1 MKDLISWYN
10 RNRRKVFITIIFLG
24 LIFLTIN
31 YIKNL
36 YIEEYKNKSENQFN
50 TISSSNIIN
59 QEEYNDI
66 SVSNTRSG
74 ITKQYSSTV
83 ESDLKIL
90 DDFISYC
97 NSGDIEK
104 AYELISDDCKE
115 VLYTSLENFREYYD
129 NIFKNGKKNVEVENW
144 INKTY
149 KIEFYED
156 ALSTGEYSKNSK
168 SDYITIVKNGDEY
181 KLNINGYI
189 QRTILNKEKKS
200 DDITIK
206 IVCKDTY
213 YEYETYTFEI
223 TNNREMTIALG
234 DIDDYGFT
242 YLEDENGLKYNSY
255 ATEMAQ
261 DQVVFGN
268 NITKMITIK
277 YFSRYTSTKKIN
289 KVVFPNIILNY
300 YVYKASENKNADY
313 TSINII
319 V

>member
-168 SDYITIVKNGDEY
+168 SDYITIVKNDDEY

-189 QRTILNKEKKS
+189 KRTTLNKEKKS

-206 IVCKDTY
+206 IIYKDTY

>member
-115 VLYTSLENFREYYD
+115 VLYPSIENFREYYD

>member
-206 IVCKDTY
+206 IIYKDTY

>member
-189 QRTILNKEKKS
+189 KRTTLNKEKKS

-206 IVCKDTY
+206 IIYKDTY